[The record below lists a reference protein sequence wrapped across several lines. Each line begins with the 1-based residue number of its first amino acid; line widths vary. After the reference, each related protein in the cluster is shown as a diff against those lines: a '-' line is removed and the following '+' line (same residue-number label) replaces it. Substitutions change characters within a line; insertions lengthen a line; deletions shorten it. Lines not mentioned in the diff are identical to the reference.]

1 MITDG
6 RRVGPKIFA
15 LMPYRVQPNDNRSEG
30 TQAKGT
36 YADAIQSTAHVIT
49 DAMRP
54 RPKVS
59 MLTPYRVQP
68 YDNRR
73 KETQAKGTYADVM
86 QGTDAR

>member
-30 TQAKGT
+30 THAKGT

-54 RPKVS
+54 GPKLFT
-59 MLTPYRVQP
+59 LTPYRVVP

-73 KETQAKGTYADVM
+73 KETQAEGTCADAI
-86 QGTDAR
+86 QSTPI